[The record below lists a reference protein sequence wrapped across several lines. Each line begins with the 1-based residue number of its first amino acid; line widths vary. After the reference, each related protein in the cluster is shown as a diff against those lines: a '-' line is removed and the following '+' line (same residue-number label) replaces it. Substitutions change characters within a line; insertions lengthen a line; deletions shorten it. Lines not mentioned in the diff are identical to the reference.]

1 MPKLILHVKEPI
13 LSKYLYDQ
21 MSQDS
26 FPSSHSYHQLCKLF
40 AMDFDTLTAGPSPRF
55 KKWSGGR
62 HGRVPKARVG
72 ESTRGGTPPL
82 EWGVQG
88 SPPRKF

>member
-1 MPKLILHVKEPI
+1 MTSFVLNAGQGPIKGI
-13 LSKYLYDQ
+13 LSLWEKVPYGNATVTKIIHTE
-21 MSQDS
+21 S
-26 FPSSHSYHQLCKLF
+26 F
-40 AMDFDTLTAGPSPRF
+40 TAGPSPRF

-72 ESTRGGTPPL
+72 ESTRGGIPPL
-82 EWGVQG
+82 VMGVGG